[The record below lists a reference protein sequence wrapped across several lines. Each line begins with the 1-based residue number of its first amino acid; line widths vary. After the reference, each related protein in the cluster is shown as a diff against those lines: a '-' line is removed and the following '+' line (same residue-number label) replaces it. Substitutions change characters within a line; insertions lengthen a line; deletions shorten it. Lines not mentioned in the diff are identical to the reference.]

1 MNSNT
6 ACLEATDE
14 WRFSVKKLVKKN
26 QIIISALAVMIVV
39 AGYLNF
45 TGQEIST
52 SGLVTSQQKEAAQKG
67 KEDTASADQTQKPAK
82 EEKKEESTSDQKTD
96 QKANQKANQKAKK
109 KGTVETSAEAT
120 EEEGGTD
127 LSAEDEGGDGYT
139 VNDDGEVVASED
151 NPGEAVMVS
160 NSLGS
165 DYFSSAK
172 LTREQNR
179 AKNKET
185 LLEII
190 NNKSVASKDKKA
202 AVKEVAQIT
211 KNAEQENAAEMMLEA
226 KGFQDAV
233 VSISEGSADVVVNVE
248 KLTDKEMAQ
257 IADIVKRK
265 TDVSAENIVIT
276 PVNVEKE

>member
-1 MNSNT
+1 M
-6 ACLEATDE
+6 
-14 WRFSVKKLVKKN
+14 KKIVKKN

-52 SGLVTSQQKEAAQKG
+52 SGLVTSQQKETAEESI
-67 KEDTASADQTQKPAK
+67 KETAK
-82 EEKKEESTSDQKTD
+82 EEKTEKTD
-96 QKANQKANQKAKK
+96 NTEEKK
-109 KGTVETSAEAT
+109 KENNSKDEDTVETSAET
-120 EEEGGTD
+120 REEDGETD
-127 LSAEDEGGDGYT
+127 ISAEDDGKDDYT
-139 VNDDGEVVASED
+139 VNDDGEVVASEE

-160 NSLGS
+160 NTLGS

-202 AVKEVAQIT
+202 AVQEVAQIT

-226 KGFQDAV
+226 KGFNDAV
-233 VSISEGSADVVVNVE
+233 VSISEDSADVVVNVE
-248 KLTDKEMAQ
+248 KLTEKEMAQ
-257 IADIVKRK
+257 IEDIVKRK

-276 PVNVEKE
+276 PVKVEKNK